1 MLPFNNLDRADF
13 MVVLIRYY
21 IATDAAA
28 EQNAFQRMLTVLPTN
43 REVLLHQPITTDEQ
57 DTAATIKLKPQFRD
71 HK

>member
-1 MLPFNNLDRADF
+1 
-13 MVVLIRYY
+13 
-21 IATDAAA
+21 
-28 EQNAFQRMLTVLPTN
+28 MLTVLPTN